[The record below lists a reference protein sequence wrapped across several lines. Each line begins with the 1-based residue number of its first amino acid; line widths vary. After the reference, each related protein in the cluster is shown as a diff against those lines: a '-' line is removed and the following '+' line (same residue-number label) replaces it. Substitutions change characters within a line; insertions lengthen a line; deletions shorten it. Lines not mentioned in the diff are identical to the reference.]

1 MRIQTKFSP
10 NDKVAFDK
18 DGQRIQGV
26 IFSVVVTAF
35 ESDTILTHWVIH
47 WDKIYMLKEGELTK
61 IKNNG
66 QKRITDMD

>member
-18 DGQRIQGV
+18 DGQRMQGV

-35 ESDTILTHWVIH
+35 ESDTILTYWVIH